1 MLNIVIVCSLE
12 VCPTLGTGTVSL
24 LPLAFFFFF
33 FLPCG
38 LPLCWGTLPL
48 ELVICWTLA
57 GFLASPAPLRIEGI
71 FWITNEEKSFE
82 KHLKLYLCPH
92 STA

>member
-1 MLNIVIVCSLE
+1 MLLFAVLRSAQLWGQE
-12 VCPTLGTGTVSL
+12 LYL
-24 LPLAFFFFF
+24 YYHLPFFFFF